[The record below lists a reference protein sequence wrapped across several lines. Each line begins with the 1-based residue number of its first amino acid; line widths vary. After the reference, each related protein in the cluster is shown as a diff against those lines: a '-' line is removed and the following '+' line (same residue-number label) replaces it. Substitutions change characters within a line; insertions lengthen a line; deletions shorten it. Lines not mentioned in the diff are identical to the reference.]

1 MRCAACFALVTLIL
15 CSAPTEQS
23 WAGGLLFREPGS
35 TCPAQLPADYADALL
50 ARIAQLDQTVFP
62 LGSMSARLHEERL
75 ALLLFAHEQ
84 GNLLW
89 RQGEPDFSLYSA
101 VLSNHVRD
109 KLDGFKLAFIRA
121 LQVGA
126 EQEARATLMLAMAF
140 TVEFLDVL
148 EVLGVFFFVQHLRG
162 QHGDIAFSQHEMPA
176 DTHPYR
182 PVQSLG
188 LSNVG
193 FARHSPGR
201 GSGSQTFNTGHGE
214 SAECFCRCPRE
225 GFGCVSGLSPYS
237 RQPEAEERRQPR
249 TCPRQSLVRKSPS
262 PVSATGHAGYKPG
275 AFSSGE

>member
-1 MRCAACFALVTLIL
+1 MRCTVCCALVTLTL
-15 CSAPTEQS
+15 CSAPSEQG

-84 GNLLW
+84 GKLLW
-89 RQGEPDFSLYSA
+89 RQGEPAVSLYSA

-148 EVLGVFFFVQHLRG
+148 EVLGVFFSFN
-162 QHGDIAFSQHEMPA
+162 IYAASME
-176 DTHPYR
+176 T
-182 PVQSLG
+182 SLFPSMECLQTLVRTG
-188 LSNVG
+188 LSKAWECPVLTSLDIHLDAVLARRRSILG
-193 FARHSPGR
+193 TVSRLSAFAVALERAL
-201 GSGSQTFNTGHGE
+201 GE
-214 SAECFCRCPRE
+214 CPA
-225 GFGCVSGLSPYS
+225 LSPYS
-237 RQPEAEERRQPR
+237 RQPEAEDRRQPR
-249 TCPRQSLVRKSPS
+249 T
-262 PVSATGHAGYKPG
+262 
-275 AFSSGE
+275 